1 MFGHTA
7 LLSGFVAVKH
17 STQLI
22 NFLGFLIN
30 CGVCVC
36 APRSIY
42 QVNLVLS
49 PDNSDMQAE
58 KADRREFVSLLKS
71 MLLITAE
78 ERTIPSSVLNHPFL
92 TMTHLLD
99 YPHSNQ

>member
-1 MFGHTA
+1 M
-7 LLSGFVAVKH
+7 
-17 STQLI
+17 
-22 NFLGFLIN
+22 
-30 CGVCVC
+30 
-36 APRSIY
+36 
-42 QVNLVLS
+42 VLS

-71 MLLITAE
+71 MLLIDAE
-78 ERTIPSSVLNHPFL
+78 DRTVPFSVLNHPFL

>member
-1 MFGHTA
+1 M
-7 LLSGFVAVKH
+7 
-17 STQLI
+17 
-22 NFLGFLIN
+22 
-30 CGVCVC
+30 
-36 APRSIY
+36 
-42 QVNLVLS
+42 NLVLT
-49 PDNSDMQAE
+49 PDNSDMLAE

-78 ERTIPSSVLNHPFL
+78 DRTVPSSVLNHPFL

>member
-1 MFGHTA
+1 MP
-7 LLSGFVAVKH
+7 
-17 STQLI
+17 
-22 NFLGFLIN
+22 NN
-30 CGVCVC
+30 CDTCCPACFSHEVCFSS
-36 APRSIY
+36 P

-49 PDNSDMQAE
+49 PDTGDMQAE

-71 MLLITAE
+71 MLLINAE
-78 ERTIPSSVLNHPFL
+78 DRTVPASVLNHPFL

>member
-1 MFGHTA
+1 MFSYVA
-7 LLSGFVAVKH
+7 FSLFLLPCIPF
-17 STQLI
+17 
-22 NFLGFLIN
+22 
-30 CGVCVC
+30 
-36 APRSIY
+36 

-71 MLLITAE
+71 MLLIDAE
-78 ERTIPSSVLNHPFL
+78 ERTVPDSVLNHPFL